1 MSTLSICKSYAS
13 VEILPNIYLYKVELK
28 IMTLPA
34 LILHNTNSKHSIN
47 PLIQGLYEESL
58 GVLLT
63 KVKGI
68 NSNIDIHINVF
79 TNDQFQGFQN
89 ANANDIYKCFYY
101 CLIVMFI
108 KWNDIFNATNS
119 MVL

>member
-1 MSTLSICKSYAS
+1 
-13 VEILPNIYLYKVELK
+13 
-28 IMTLPA
+28 MTLPA
-34 LILHNTNSKHSIN
+34 LILDNTNSKHSII

-68 NSNIDIHINVF
+68 NSNIYLHINVF
-79 TNDQFQGFQN
+79 TNDRFQGFQN

-108 KWNDIFNATNS
+108 KCNDTN
-119 MVL
+119 